1 MSGKTS
7 EETFEFIETP
17 AASQTVSDFDCGV
30 KTTSVRNFPTFW
42 RISGEPLSAERKEI
56 LS

>member
-1 MSGKTS
+1 MSGNTS

-30 KTTSVRNFPTFW
+30 KTTSVRTLN
-42 RISGEPLSAERKEI
+42 I
-56 LS
+56 LGASSTSH

>member
-42 RISGEPLSAERKEI
+42 RVPGEPLSAERREI
-56 LS
+56 LN